1 MSSRLKLASGSLF
14 LILASGLVSTA
25 IAQVPRDPASEDP
38 TGVDRQ
44 NPPAAEELKMPSGD
58 TRVNALLYRAQGKG
72 PHPVVILLHGFPGN
86 ERNLDLGQA
95 LRRAGYH
102 VLYFNYR
109 GSWGSGGSFSFGS
122 ARQDVAA
129 AFRYLRSADTVKRF
143 GIDPGRIVLVGHS
156 LGGWLALAGAADDR
170 EVRCTVA
177 LAPWNVGRFGALL
190 RDGSVKPEMFLAE
203 WRSYTDPEAGPLRGT
218 TAEAL
223 AEETKS
229 HAAEWDL
236 SALAA
241 ALSAKHGLVIAST
254 KDEARS
260 PAMLR
265 EPLDAALR
273 GLRAEH
279 WQSRTIDDDHS
290 FSAHRIALARTVI
303 GWLQQECDAPPSQH
317 PK

>member
-1 MSSRLKLASGSLF
+1 MRCASSFLVLF
-14 LILASGLVSTA
+14 LASGLFSVA
-25 IAQVPRDPASEDP
+25 AEQIPRDPAAEDP
-38 TGVDRQ
+38 GSVDRQ
-44 NPPAAEELKMPSGD
+44 NPPGSEELKIPMGG
-58 TRVNALLYRAQGKG
+58 TRVNGLLYRAQGKG
-72 PHPVVILLHGFPGN
+72 PHPVVLLLHGFPGN

-95 LRRAGYH
+95 FRRAGYH

-129 AFRYLRSADTVKRF
+129 ALQYLRSAETVKRF

-177 LAPWNVGRFGALL
+177 LAPWNLGRFGAFL
-190 RDGSVKPEMFLAE
+190 REGRVKGEEFLPE
-203 WRSYTDPEAGPLRGT
+203 WRSYTDSEAGPLKGT

-223 AEETKS
+223 AEEAKA
-229 HAAEWDL
+229 HAAEWDF

-241 ALSAKHGLVIAST
+241 ALGAKHGLVIASA

-260 PAMLR
+260 PDMLR

-273 GLRAEH
+273 GLKAEH
-279 WQSRTIDDDHS
+279 WQSQAIDDDHS
-290 FSAHRIALARTVI
+290 FSAHRIALARAVI
-303 GWLQQECDAPPSQH
+303 RWLEKECGTAPPQL
-317 PK
+317 PR